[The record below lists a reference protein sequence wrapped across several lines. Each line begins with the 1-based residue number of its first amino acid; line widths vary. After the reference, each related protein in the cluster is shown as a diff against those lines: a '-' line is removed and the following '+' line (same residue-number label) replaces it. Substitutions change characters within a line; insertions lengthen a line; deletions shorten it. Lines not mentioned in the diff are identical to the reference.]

1 VVLREPM
8 ITSGRKMEE
17 MSTWEGI
24 TTSMRLLLRG
34 RKALRQREGLEIWYD
49 QRTPRDPSG

>member
-8 ITSGRKMEE
+8 ITSGRKIES

-24 TTSMRLLLRG
+24 ATTLRLVLRG
-34 RKALRQREGLEIWYD
+34 RAALRQREGLGVWYE
-49 QRTPRDPSG
+49 QRTPRD

>member
-1 VVLREPM
+1 
-8 ITSGRKMEE
+8 MEE

-34 RKALRQREGLEIWYD
+34 RKGLCQREGLEIWYE
-49 QRTPRDPSG
+49 QRSPRE